1 MYTFLC
7 IRCSRQ
13 ISHKGVYGP
22 HTTYIHLGPHFGR
35 PVFKKCGIIPK
46 KQYRGCGYLILPV
59 NRLKSC
65 KKQQNTWVWNSHLL
79 KKCVPLIFLGQTSLI
94 NPYVY
99 DKEKK
104 RIWYSSF
111 GNSWDEENSGVKFG
125 KATMKCMNTFFG

>member
-1 MYTFLC
+1 MIKNVIVIIQIAKLHEIFCIHSYVSC

-13 ISHKGVYGP
+13 ISHKGVYDP

-104 RIWYSSF
+104 THLI
-111 GNSWDEENSGVKFG
+111 
-125 KATMKCMNTFFG
+125 